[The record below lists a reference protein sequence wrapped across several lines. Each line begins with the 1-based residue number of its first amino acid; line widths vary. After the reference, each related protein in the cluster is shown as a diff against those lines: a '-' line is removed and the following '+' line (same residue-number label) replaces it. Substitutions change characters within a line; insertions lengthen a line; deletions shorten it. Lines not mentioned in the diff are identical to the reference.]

1 MTSPGSAEH
10 VPEGASGSVL
20 RVATYNVRGLKDDR
34 RALARVIRAL
44 RPDVLCLQ
52 EVPRLPVRRHGRPV
66 FSRAVPVSLTA
77 LARAAGLCVA
87 AGGRLNGTAV
97 LASPAVRLLR
107 GEGRRLRW
115 FTGLERRAV
124 AVAVVEK
131 GRDRYAV
138 CSAHLDLLAGARL
151 SHAAEIVP
159 ILEGAAREFGAA
171 PVLAGDLN
179 EPPGAPVWRLLG
191 ARYADCFAAAPEA
204 GGSRTADG
212 MAESGGGGGATFP
225 ARDPRVRIDAIF
237 AGPGLMVLSCG
248 GADVPPG
255 DLAAA
260 SDHRPV
266 VAEVVSGHRAG
277 GRSEPGTA
285 TCATKRVPF
294 PVRSLP

>member
-1 MTSPGSAEH
+1 MTSPGSAEDA
-10 VPEGASGSVL
+10 PEDAAGNVL

-77 LARAAGLCVA
+77 LARAAGLSVA

-97 LASPAVRLLR
+97 LISPAVRLLR

-191 ARYADCFAAAPEA
+191 ARYADCFAAAPDA

-212 MAESGGGGGATFP
+212 AAEGGGCGEGGSTFP

-237 AGPGLMVLSCG
+237 AGPGLTVLSCG
-248 GADVPPG
+248 GADVTPG
-255 DLAAA
+255 DLTAA

-266 VAEVVSGHRAG
+266 VAEIASGRHM
-277 GRSEPGTA
+277 GR
-285 TCATKRVPF
+285 R
-294 PVRSLP
+294 

>member
-1 MTSPGSAEH
+1 MTSPGSAED
-10 VPEGASGSVL
+10 VPEAGDGTAREGGSVL

-52 EVPRLPVRRHGRPV
+52 EVPRLPARRHGRPV
-66 FSRAVPVSLTA
+66 FSRAVPVSLAA
-77 LARAAGLCVA
+77 LARAAGLSVA

-97 LASPAVRLLR
+97 LTSPAVRLLR

-138 CSAHLDLLAGARL
+138 CSVHLDLLAGARL

-179 EPPGAPVWRLLG
+179 EPPGAPVWRFLA
-191 ARYADCFAAAPEA
+191 ARYADCFAAAA
-204 GGSRTADG
+204 GGSRTATG
-212 MAESGGGGGATFP
+212 AAPGGGTFP
-225 ARDPRVRIDAIF
+225 ARDPRMRIDAVF
-237 AGPGLMVLSCG
+237 AGPGLTVLSCG
-248 GADVPPG
+248 GADVPSG

-266 VAEVVSGHRAG
+266 VAEIASGRHAGRRAG
-277 GRSEPGTA
+277 PGITTSA
-285 TCATKRVPF
+285 TERAPF
-294 PVRSLP
+294 PLRSVP